1 MDFRTRQEEERIKLQ
16 QQLAQQQLKKQ
27 MQSADFSR
35 SDSAYDSFSGSISE
49 LKARDSQDYW
59 SMVRSK
65 NRQGPVDA
73 RTDRFWSVNPCS
85 KLYHQIRLLVFN
97 QLMKLLMRFFQQNQ
111 MLLNSMA
118 VSKTNLEPPIM
129 GLSLS

>member
-27 MQSADFSR
+27 LQSADFSR
-35 SDSAYDSFSGSISE
+35 SDSAYDSFSGSVSE

-65 NRQGPVDA
+65 NRQGSVDA
-73 RTDRFWSVNPCS
+73 RTDRLRSVNPCS
-85 KLYHQIRLLVFN
+85 KQYHQIRLQVFN

-129 GLSLS
+129 RLPLS

>member
-49 LKARDSQDYW
+49 LKARDSQTLGSW
-59 SMVRSK
+59 SGPKTVRGHLIKERAGS
-65 NRQGPVDA
+65 
-73 RTDRFWSVNPCS
+73 C
-85 KLYHQIRLLVFN
+85 L
-97 QLMKLLMRFFQQNQ
+97 
-111 MLLNSMA
+111 
-118 VSKTNLEPPIM
+118 
-129 GLSLS
+129 